1 VSAHGRVAVV
11 TGAGSGIGRAAAV
24 ALVADGYRVVLA
36 GRRLDRLRSVAEEAG
51 AGDARVLAVAT
62 DVTDEAAV
70 EGLFERTRD
79 AFKRV
84 DVLFNNAGRSAPAV
98 PLEELGFDE
107 WKAVV
112 DVNLHGMFL
121 CARAAFRAMKTQ
133 QPRGGRI
140 INNGSLAAHVPR
152 PHSAAY
158 TASKHAVTG
167 LTRSLSL
174 DGRAHGIA
182 CGQIDVGNAL
192 TELSAR
198 TGEGVLQASG
208 RVEAEPLIDP
218 AHVGQ
223 AVVHMANLPLDANV
237 LFLTL
242 MANGMP
248 FVGRG

>member
-11 TGAGSGIGRAAAV
+11 TGAGSGIGRAAAL
-24 ALVADGYRVVLA
+24 ALAKDGYRVVLA
-36 GRRLDRLRSVAEEAG
+36 GRRLDRLRGVAEEAG

-62 DVTDEAAV
+62 DVTQEAAV
-70 EGLFERTRD
+70 EALFARACE
-79 AFKRV
+79 AFGRV
-84 DVLFNNAGRSAPAV
+84 DVLFNNAGRSAPPV

-121 CARAAFRAMKTQ
+121 CARAAFRAMKAQ

-174 DGRAHGIA
+174 DGRAHAIA

-198 TGEGVLQASG
+198 TGEGALQASG

>member
-1 VSAHGRVAVV
+1 MSAHGRVAVV
-11 TGAGSGIGRAAAV
+11 TGAGSGIGRAAAL
-24 ALVADGYRVVLA
+24 ALAKDGYRVVLA
-36 GRRLDRLRSVAEEAG
+36 GRRLDRLRGVGEEAG

-62 DVTDEAAV
+62 DVTQEAAV
-70 EGLFERTRD
+70 EVLFARTRE
-79 AFKRV
+79 AFGRV
-84 DVLFNNAGRSAPAV
+84 DVLFNNAGRSAPPV

-121 CARAAFRAMKTQ
+121 CARAAFRAMKAQ

-152 PHSAAY
+152 PHSTAY

-198 TGEGVLQASG
+198 TGEGVLQPSG